1 MDDRILARLDEQSFR
16 LSAGDSRRCWPED
29 DAAGMYEAVEDV
41 TELGVLADAAK
52 EE

>member
-1 MDDRILARLDEQSFR
+1 MDDGILAQLDEQSFR
-16 LSAGDSRRCWPED
+16 LSAGDSWRYWLED
-29 DAAGMYEAVEDV
+29 NAVGMSEAVEDV